1 MLDGEQLLYVRL
13 LASVLIRI
21 MSSTLTDGIYET
33 LWIAD
38 VVGIDPNKFMG
49 FVFVKNAGL
58 YSVLLGHLSKRK
70 LDDVQSDTRGW
81 SCIIHT

>member
-1 MLDGEQLLYVRL
+1 MLDYVSSWMLL

-21 MSSTLTDGIYET
+21 VSSTLTDGIYET

-49 FVFVKNAGL
+49 FVFVKNLA
-58 YSVLLGHLSKRK
+58 V
-70 LDDVQSDTRGW
+70 VCT
-81 SCIIHT
+81 